1 MTDNKSAG
9 AHSRG
14 AIAARTRASMTNAS
28 MTKGPLDGVHVLE
41 IAHFIAGPHAAM
53 ILCDHGADVIKIEP
67 LSGEHARNAVAVDQ
81 YGNSLFFACHN
92 RGKRAVALDLGHAD
106 AKKVLDPLLK
116 WADVIIT
123 NYAAGVPDKLGFG
136 FERLQQINPRAILVH
151 ITGFGSWSDKKKHVA
166 FDGIIQAMSGVWNLN
181 GQPDGPPLN
190 CQVLVGDHGTAAHAA
205 NAALC
210 ALFERTR
217 TGKGQFIEVGM
228 LEVLSS
234 MLNTL
239 VPDYEV
245 NGEIP
250 KRYGQRPFDRFGGS
264 FKAKD
269 AYFTV
274 APATPKMWK
283 DLCNLMGH
291 PEWAH
296 PSVGRRPGYIS
307 DPELRKQID
316 RTVDEWAAQRTAEEA
331 VETFQKLG
339 IPSGVVRTMER
350 IFEEEGSKPNSR
362 VLTKVRLPNNP
373 KPVTIPGRSFRFPD
387 ETTDIKSA
395 PALNENTFA
404 VLAELGV
411 SPGELEALVAS
422 GVVVRP
428 AAEQTS
434 SVAAAG

>member
-1 MTDNKSAG
+1 MSDEATRRSAAILGG
-9 AHSRG
+9 AH
-14 AIAARTRASMTNAS
+14 MTAKA
-28 MTKGPLDGVHVLE
+28 KGPLDGIHVLE
-41 IAHFIAGPHAAM
+41 IAHFIAGPHAAL
-53 ILCDHGADVIKIEP
+53 ILCDHGADVIKVEP
-67 LSGEHARNAVAVDQ
+67 PSGEHARNAAAVDQ

-92 RGKRAVALDLGHAD
+92 RGKRAVSLDLGHKQ
-106 AKKVLDPLLK
+106 AKQVLDPLLK

-123 NYAAGVPDKLGFG
+123 NYAAGVPDRLGFG
-136 FERLQQINPRAILVH
+136 YERLQEINPRAILVH
-151 ITGFGSWSDKKKHVA
+151 ITGFGSWSDKKHYVA

-181 GQPDGPPLN
+181 GHPDGPPLN

-210 ALFERTR
+210 ALVERGR

-245 NGEIP
+245 NKEP
-250 KRYGQRPFDRFGGS
+250 ARRYGQRPFDRFGGS

-274 APATPKMWK
+274 APATPRMWK

-296 PSVGRRPGYIS
+296 PSVGRRPGYIA
-307 DPELRKQID
+307 DPELRKQVD
-316 RTVDEWAAQRTAEEA
+316 KTVEEWAARHTADEA
-331 VETFQKLG
+331 VEIFQKLG
-339 IPSGVVRTMER
+339 IPSGVVRTIER
-350 IFEEEGSKPNSR
+350 ILEEEGAKPNSR

-373 KPVTIPGRSFRFPD
+373 KPVTVPGRSFRFPD
-387 ETTDIKSA
+387 ETTEIKSA
-395 PALNENTFA
+395 PALNENTFE
-404 VLAELGV
+404 VLAELGL
-411 SPGELEALVAS
+411 SAAELDALVAS
-422 GVVVRP
+422 GVLARSP
-428 AAEQTS
+428 RDET
-434 SVAAAG
+434 SVAAAS

>member
-1 MTDNKSAG
+1 MTSA
-9 AHSRG
+9 SQ
-14 AIAARTRASMTNAS
+14 
-28 MTKGPLDGVHVLE
+28 TKGPLDGVHVLE

-67 LSGEHARNAVAVDQ
+67 LTGEHARNAVAVDQ

-92 RGKRAVALDLGHAD
+92 RGKRSVSLDLGHAD

-123 NYAAGVPDKLGFG
+123 NYGPGVPDKLGFG
-136 FERLQQINPRAILVH
+136 FERLQQLNPRAILVH
-151 ITGFGSWSDKKKHVA
+151 ITGYGSWSDKNRYVA

-181 GQPDGPPLN
+181 GHPDGPPLN

-210 ALFERTR
+210 ALFARTR

-239 VPDYEV
+239 VPDYDV

-283 DLCNLMGH
+283 DLCTLMGH

-296 PSVGRRPGYIS
+296 PSVGRRPGYVA

-316 RTVDEWAAQRTAEEA
+316 QTVDAWAAQRTAEEA
-331 VETFQKLG
+331 VVTFQKLG

-350 IFEEEGSKPNSR
+350 IFEEEGKQPNSR
-362 VLTKVRLPNNP
+362 VLTKVRLPSNP
-373 KPVTIPGRSFRFPD
+373 EPVTVPGRSFRFPD
-387 ETTDIKSA
+387 ETTEIKSA
-395 PALNENTFA
+395 PGLNENTFE
-404 VLAELGV
+404 VLTELGV
-411 SPGELEALVAS
+411 SASELEGLVSSGAL
-422 GVVVRP
+422 VRP
-428 AAEQTS
+428 ATDRS
-434 SVAAAG
+434 GSVAAAG